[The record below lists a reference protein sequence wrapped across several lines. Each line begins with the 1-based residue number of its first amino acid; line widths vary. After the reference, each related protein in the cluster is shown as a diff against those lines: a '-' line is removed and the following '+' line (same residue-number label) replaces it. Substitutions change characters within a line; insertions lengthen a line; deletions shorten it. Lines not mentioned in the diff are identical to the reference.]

1 MSQEAVE
8 RILGR
13 LITDEKFRSRAVT
26 SLETASLQ
34 EGYRLTPAELR
45 LLSALEIQRIA
56 ELAVR
61 LDSGLCRTGGR
72 A

>member
-13 LITDEKFRSRAVT
+13 MITDERFRTLAFE
-26 SLETASLQ
+26 SLEAANLQ
-34 EGYRLTPAELR
+34 EGYRLTPMELQ
-45 LLSALEIQRIA
+45 LMSKLELKLIVELSRSI
-56 ELAVR
+56 
-61 LDSGLCRTGGR
+61 DSGLCR